1 MSLDAE
7 LIIIGGGCAG
17 LSLAS
22 RLAERDTHCP
32 RIIILESRTCYTHDR
47 TWCFWG
53 HDALRATARL
63 RHLIPHQWCKVRV
76 SGHVRGSARTTIMD
90 GGDHAYQM
98 LPADVFYGD
107 ALRMIAKNNR
117 IDLRLGHSIITEPV
131 KKNMENTESKKNS
144 LWQIETSHGLICGAR
159 IIDTRP
165 ARRPE
170 RGGALLWQ
178 SFYGQE
184 IACAEPIFETEYV
197 DLMDFLKPSEEQI
210 AFTYVLPLSPYR
222 ALIEATVFGV
232 DPLSPDALVVQ
243 LEAAIAQ
250 RLHGAAFSVVR
261 SEHGILPM
269 GMIPAA
275 AVRSAPR
282 SPLNHDLSYIKVGL
296 TAGGAR
302 PATGYA
308 FQRIQRWADLCESAI
323 MEGKPL
329 VTHPPDSLMLRLMD
343 RLFLQV
349 IRAHPALA
357 PELFLL
363 IFERVDPNR
372 LIRFLSDRGTFADY
386 IAIIWALPPG
396 PFLGQIVS
404 RIRGAFGLHQDQRHS

>member
-32 RIIILESRTCYTHDR
+32 RIIILESRTHYTHDR

-53 HDALRATARL
+53 HDALRATARV
-63 RHLIPHQWCKVRV
+63 RHLIPHQWRKVRV
-76 SGHVRGSARTTIMD
+76 SGHVRGSARTTTMD

-98 LPADVFYGD
+98 LPADVFYAD

-117 IDLRLGHSIITEPV
+117 IDLRLGHAIITEPV
-131 KKNMENTESKKNS
+131 KNNKENAENGP
-144 LWQIETSHGLICGAR
+144 WQIETSHGLIRGAR

-165 ARRPE
+165 VRRPE

-184 IACAEPIFETEYV
+184 ITCAEPVFETEYV
-197 DLMDFLKPSEEQI
+197 DLMDFSEPRAEQI
-210 AFTYVLPLSPYR
+210 AFTYVLPLSPHR
-222 ALIEATVFGV
+222 ALIEATVFAI

-275 AVRSAPR
+275 AVPPAPPAPL

-308 FQRIQRWADLCESAI
+308 FQRIQRWADLCASAI
-323 MEGKPL
+323 MAGKPL
-329 VTHPPDSLMLRLMD
+329 VTHPPDPLLLRMMD

-386 IAIIWALPPG
+386 IAIIRALPPG

-404 RIRGAFGLHQDQRHS
+404 RIRGAFGLHQDPRHS

>member
-32 RIIILESRTCYTHDR
+32 RIIILESRTHYTHDR

-53 HDALRATARL
+53 HDVLRATARV
-63 RHLIPHQWCKVRV
+63 RHLIPHQWRKVRV
-76 SGHVRGSARTTIMD
+76 SGHARGSARTTTMD

-98 LPADVFYGD
+98 LPADVFYAD

-117 IDLRLGHSIITEPV
+117 IDLRLGQSIITEPV
-131 KKNMENTESKKNS
+131 KNNRENKENG
-144 LWQIETSHGLICGAR
+144 LWQIETSHGLIRGAR
-159 IIDTRP
+159 VIDTRP
-165 ARRPE
+165 VRRPE

-197 DLMDFLKPSEEQI
+197 DLMDFSKPHEEQI

-232 DPLSPDALVVQ
+232 DPLSRDALVVQ

-275 AVRSAPR
+275 AVRSAPL
-282 SPLNHDLSYIKVGL
+282 SPLNHDPSYIKVGL

-308 FQRIQRWADLCESAI
+308 FQRIQRWADLCASAI
-323 MEGKPL
+323 MAGKPL
-329 VTHPPDSLMLRLMD
+329 VTHPPDPLLLRMMD

-386 IAIIWALPPG
+386 IAIIRALPPG